1 MAVPNTSEIITTT
14 IQKRNR
20 KITKNILDNNALLFR
35 LKQRGKVKPFSGGN
49 VILEELDFAENSTY
63 TRYSGYE
70 TLNHA
75 ASEVLSSA
83 QYDIKQ
89 CAIAVSISG
98 LEELQ
103 NSGQERMIDLYE
115 ARVQNAED
123 TLSNNF
129 SDDVYSDGTADSSK
143 QIGGLQHIVA
153 DAPSSGTVGSIN
165 RASYSFWQNYAYDA
179 TTDGGAAATSSNIVK
194 YMNQIWVN
202 TCRGRDKV
210 DLIVADNNYWKLYL
224 EHAQNIQRI
233 GNKDMVD
240 AGYDV
245 LKYMSADVVL
255 DGGLGGGCPT
265 NHMYFL
271 NTRYLYLRPHS
282 KRNFVPLDPKKR
294 TSVNQDA
301 AVSYIAWAGN
311 VTCSF
316 ARGQGVLKD

>member
-14 IQKRNR
+14 IQKRNK
-20 KITKNILDNNALLFR
+20 KITRNVLDNNALLFR
-35 LKQRGKVKPFSGGN
+35 LRQRGKIKPFSGGN

-70 TLNHA
+70 TLNHQP
-75 ASEVLSSA
+75 SEVLSSA
-83 QYDIKQ
+83 QFDIKQ
-89 CAIAVSISG
+89 AAIAVSISG

-103 NSGQERMIDLYE
+103 NSGGERMIDLYE

-123 TLSNNF
+123 TLANSF

-143 QIGGLQHIVA
+143 QIGGLQHLVA
-153 DAPSSGTVGSIN
+153 DSPSSGTVGSID
-165 RASYSFWQNYAYDA
+165 RSSYSFWRNYSFDA
-179 TTDGGAAATSSNIVK
+179 TTDGGAAATSANIVS
-194 YMNQIWVN
+194 YMNKVWVN
-202 TCRGRDKV
+202 TCRGKDKV
-210 DLIVADNNYWKLYL
+210 DLIVADNNYWTLYL
-224 EHAQNIQRI
+224 EHVQNIQRV
-233 GNKDMVD
+233 GNKEMVD

-245 LKYMSADVVL
+245 LRFMSADVVL

-271 NTRYLYLRPHS
+271 NTKYLYWRPHS

-301 AVSYIAWAGN
+301 HVSYIAVAGN
-311 VTCSF
+311 ITGSF
-316 ARGQGVLKD
+316 MRGQGLLKD